1 MIGFSGLEY
10 RGYFLDDVKNSDK
23 KKDSFFFFYKKIKK
37 NSLLLLLFF
46 FLLIWDILRILQ
58 ISVASSTS
66 ASQPF
71 QVNFSLRLVDFLA
84 H

>member
-1 MIGFSGLEY
+1 MSGTQMEIEKEMVLGFSP
-10 RGYFLDDVKNSDK
+10 FLV
-23 KKDSFFFFYKKIKK
+23 
-37 NSLLLLLFF
+37 
-46 FLLIWDILRILQ
+46 WGILRILQ
-58 ISVASSTS
+58 ISVTFSVS